1 MNIHLIFG
9 GVCLY
14 ISVTHKTERTMDIQK
29 EIQEKIY
36 ILALLNDANEVY
48 RRPSIERLQMMC
60 VEGGWKLIEDDENTQ
75 TWIRHGY
82 EITIY
87 KTDSKCRLDYYIP
100 YGTMKEVDR
109 VRYFNET
116 YMKER
121 GKRGIITDLDQVEWG
136 ALKAREYSEEFEY
149 VFADYLLR

>member
-1 MNIHLIFG
+1 
-9 GVCLY
+9 
-14 ISVTHKTERTMDIQK
+14 MDIQK
-29 EIQEKIY
+29 EIQEKID
-36 ILALLNDANEVY
+36 ILVCMNATREAL
-48 RRPSIERLQMMC
+48 RRPHIEELQKGC
-60 VEGGWKLIEDDENTQ
+60 VEGGWKLTEDDETTQ

-82 EITIY
+82 VITIN
-87 KTDSKCRLDYYIP
+87 KTDSTCRLDYYVP

-121 GKRGIITDLDQVEWG
+121 GKRGVITDLDQVEWG
-136 ALKAREYSEEFEY
+136 ALKALKYSEEFEY

>member
-1 MNIHLIFG
+1 
-9 GVCLY
+9 
-14 ISVTHKTERTMDIQK
+14 MDIQK
-29 EIQEKIY
+29 DIQEKID
-36 ILALLNDANEVY
+36 ILVYMNATREAL
-48 RRPSIERLQMMC
+48 RRPIVERIQKMC
-60 VEGGWKLIEDDENTQ
+60 VEGGWKLTEDDETTQ

-82 EITIY
+82 VITIN
-87 KTDSKCRLDYYIP
+87 KADSKCRLDYYIP

-116 YMKER
+116 YMVER
-121 GKRGIITDLDQVEWG
+121 GKRGVITDLDQVEWG

>member
-1 MNIHLIFG
+1 
-9 GVCLY
+9 
-14 ISVTHKTERTMDIQK
+14 MDIQK
-29 EIQEKIY
+29 EIQEKID
-36 ILALLNDANEVY
+36 ILVCMNATREAL
-48 RRPSIERLQMMC
+48 RRPHIEELQNGC
-60 VEGGWKLIEDDENTQ
+60 VEGGWKLTEDDETTQ

-82 EITIY
+82 EITID
-87 KTDSKCRLDYYIP
+87 KLSSKCRLDYYIP

-121 GKRGIITDLDQVEWG
+121 GKRGVITDLDQVEWG
-136 ALKAREYSEEFEY
+136 ALKALEYSEEFEY

>member
-1 MNIHLIFG
+1 
-9 GVCLY
+9 
-14 ISVTHKTERTMDIQK
+14 MDIQK
-29 EIQEKIY
+29 EIQEKID
-36 ILALLNDANEVY
+36 ILEVLSSNLL
-48 RRPSIERLQMMC
+48 RRINIEGLQMMC
-60 VEGGWKLIEDDENTQ
+60 VDGGWKLTEDDETTQ

-82 EITIY
+82 VITIN
-87 KTDSKCRLDYYIP
+87 KVDSKCRLDYYIP

-121 GKRGIITDLDQVEWG
+121 GKRGVITDLDQVEWG
-136 ALKAREYSEEFEY
+136 ALKALEYSEEFEY